1 MVNNM
6 NKTNVLI
13 VRVNDLDLQLI
24 QEAAKREDMTVSSF
38 IRNAARDRANAK
50 GNLNYGKEIQS
61 DGRTTD
67 E

>member
-1 MVNNM
+1 M

-13 VRVNDLDLQLI
+13 VRVNNLDLQVI

-50 GNLNYGKEIQS
+50 GINNDGKEIQS
-61 DGRTTD
+61 NGRTTD

>member
-1 MVNNM
+1 M

-24 QEAAKREDMTVSSF
+24 QEAAKREDITVSSF
-38 IRNAARDRANAK
+38 IRNAARDRANVK
-50 GNLNYGKEIQS
+50 GNINYGKEIQS
-61 DGRTTD
+61 NGRTTD

>member
-1 MVNNM
+1 M

-13 VRVNDLDLQLI
+13 VRVNDKDLQLI
-24 QEAAKREDMTVSSF
+24 QEAAKREDITVSSF
-38 IRNAARDRANAK
+38 IRHAARDRANAK
-50 GNLNYGKEIQS
+50 GIDNYGKEIQG

>member
-1 MVNNM
+1 M

-13 VRVNDLDLQLI
+13 VRVNDMDLQLI
-24 QEAAKREDMTVSSF
+24 QEAAKREDITVSSF
-38 IRNAARDRANAK
+38 IRNVARDRANAK
-50 GNLNYGKEIQS
+50 GINNYGKEIQG

>member
-24 QEAAKREDMTVSSF
+24 QEAAKKEDMTVSSF
-38 IRNAARDRANAK
+38 IRNAARDRAKTK
-50 GNLNYGKEIQS
+50 GINNYGKKIQG

>member
-13 VRVNDLDLQLI
+13 VRVNDMDLQLI
-24 QEAAKREDMTVSSF
+24 QEAAKRDDMTVSSF

-50 GNLNYGKEIQS
+50 GINNYGKEIQG
-61 DGRTTD
+61 DGRTKD
-67 E
+67 K

>member
-1 MVNNM
+1 M
-6 NKTNVLI
+6 
-13 VRVNDLDLQLI
+13 DLQLI
-24 QEAAKREDMTVSSF
+24 QEAAKKEDITVSSF

-50 GNLNYGKEIQS
+50 GLTNYGKEIQS

>member
-1 MVNNM
+1 M

-24 QEAAKREDMTVSSF
+24 QEAAKREDITVSSF

-50 GNLNYGKEIQS
+50 GIDYGKEIQS
-61 DGRTTD
+61 NERTTD

>member
-1 MVNNM
+1 M
-6 NKTNVLI
+6 
-13 VRVNDLDLQLI
+13 DLQLI
-24 QEAAKREDMTVSSF
+24 QEAAKREDITVSSF

-50 GNLNYGKEIQS
+50 GNINYGKKIQS